1 MTLPVK
7 CVKVVCC
14 RVVSYSF
21 VVCCQVCV
29 DYCRQ
34 TLTAFPPNRKKSFLF
49 SALYAA
55 CILGGRHVMKQREKF
70 ELRKPLVLWSLTLA
84 VFSIF
89 GAIRTGSY
97 MMYILMTKGLK
108 QSVCDQSFYN
118 GPVSKFWAYAFV
130 LSKAP
135 ELGDTLFIV
144 LRKQK
149 LIFLHWYHHITVLLY
164 SWYSYK
170 DMVAG
175 GGWFMTMNY
184 LVHAVMYSY
193 YALRAAGFR
202 LSRKFAMFITLTQI
216 TQMVMGCVVNYLV
229 YSWMQQGQ
237 ECPSH
242 MHNIIWSSL
251 MYLSY
256 FVLFCQFFFEAY
268 IGKTKT
274 RQGASGHAK
283 ATVPAANA
291 TTATASVKKSQ

>member
-1 MTLPVK
+1 MRPSSGCRRTVPVTSA
-7 CVKVVCC
+7 V
-14 RVVSYSF
+14 VVSWSI
-21 VVCCQVCV
+21 
-29 DYCRQ
+29 
-34 TLTAFPPNRKKSFLF
+34 FPNEMPVASGKKSFLF

-55 CILGGRHVMKQREKF
+55 FIFGGRHLMNKRAKF
-70 ELRKPLVLWSLTLA
+70 ELRKPLVLWSLSLA

-89 GAIRTGSY
+89 GAVRTGAY
-97 MMYILMTKGLK
+97 MLYILMTKGLK
-108 QSVCDQSFYN
+108 QSVCDQSFYI

-135 ELGDTLFIV
+135 ELGDTIFII

-184 LVHAVMYSY
+184 GVHAVMYSY

-202 LSRKFAMFITLTQI
+202 VSRKFAMFITLSQI
-216 TQMVMGCVVNYLV
+216 TQMLIGCVINYLV
-229 YSWMQQGQ
+229 FSWMQQGQ
-237 ECPSH
+237 CHSH
-242 MHNIIWSSL
+242 VQNIIWSSL

-256 FVLFCQFFFEAY
+256 FVLFCHFFFEAY
-268 IGKTKT
+268 IGKTRKE
-274 RQGASGHAK
+274 RK
-283 ATVPAANA
+283 VD
-291 TTATASVKKSQ
+291 

>member
-1 MTLPVK
+1 MSSQTFSWTIVGCDMVIHHKKIVALLF
-7 CVKVVCC
+7 
-14 RVVSYSF
+14 RGSWASSF
-21 VVCCQVCV
+21 DPSCSNLVQSLNIGEEREPNLAVLFQK
-29 DYCRQ
+29 
-34 TLTAFPPNRKKSFLF
+34 FPRKKSFLF

-55 CILGGRHVMKQREKF
+55 FIFGGRHLMNKRAKF
-70 ELRKPLVLWSLTLA
+70 ELRKPLVLWSLSLA

-89 GAIRTGSY
+89 GAVRTGAY
-97 MMYILMTKGLK
+97 MLYILMTKGLK
-108 QSVCDQSFYN
+108 QSVCDQSFYI

-135 ELGDTLFIV
+135 ELGDTIFII

-184 LVHAVMYSY
+184 GVHAVMYSY

-202 LSRKFAMFITLTQI
+202 VSRKFAMFITLSQI
-216 TQMVMGCVVNYLV
+216 TQMLIGCVINYLV
-229 YSWMQQGQ
+229 FSWMQQGQ
-237 ECPSH
+237 CHSH
-242 MHNIIWSSL
+242 VQNIIWSSL

-256 FVLFCQFFFEAY
+256 FVLFCHFFFEAY
-268 IGKTKT
+268 IGKTRKE
-274 RQGASGHAK
+274 RK
-283 ATVPAANA
+283 VD
-291 TTATASVKKSQ
+291 

>member
-1 MTLPVK
+1 
-7 CVKVVCC
+7 
-14 RVVSYSF
+14 
-21 VVCCQVCV
+21 
-29 DYCRQ
+29 
-34 TLTAFPPNRKKSFLF
+34 KKSFLF

-55 CILGGRHVMKQREKF
+55 FIFGGRHLMNKRAKF
-70 ELRKPLVLWSLTLA
+70 ELRKPLVLWSLSLA

-89 GAIRTGSY
+89 GAVRTGAY
-97 MMYILMTKGLK
+97 MLYILMTKGLK
-108 QSVCDQSFYN
+108 QSVCDQGFYI

-135 ELGDTLFIV
+135 ELGDTIFII

-184 LVHAVMYSY
+184 GVHAVMYSY

-202 LSRKFAMFITLTQI
+202 VSRKFAMFITLSQI
-216 TQMVMGCVVNYLV
+216 TQMLIGCVINYLV
-229 YSWMQQGQ
+229 FSWMHHSQ
-237 ECPSH
+237 CHSH
-242 MHNIIWSSL
+242 VQNVIWSSL

-256 FVLFCQFFFEAY
+256 FVLFCHFFFEAY
-268 IGKTKT
+268 IGKTGKE
-274 RQGASGHAK
+274 RK
-283 ATVPAANA
+283 VD
-291 TTATASVKKSQ
+291 

>member
-1 MTLPVK
+1 MG
-7 CVKVVCC
+7 
-14 RVVSYSF
+14 
-21 VVCCQVCV
+21 
-29 DYCRQ
+29 
-34 TLTAFPPNRKKSFLF
+34 AAWKKSFLF

-55 CILGGRHVMKQREKF
+55 FIFGGRHLMNKRAKF
-70 ELRKPLVLWSLTLA
+70 ELRKPLVLWSLSLA

-89 GAIRTGSY
+89 GAVRTGAY
-97 MMYILMTKGLK
+97 MLYILMTKGLK
-108 QSVCDQSFYN
+108 QSVCDQSFYI

-135 ELGDTLFIV
+135 ELGDTIFII

-184 LVHAVMYSY
+184 GVHAVMYSY

-202 LSRKFAMFITLTQI
+202 VSRKFAMFITLSQI
-216 TQMVMGCVVNYLV
+216 TQMLIGCVINYLV
-229 YSWMQQGQ
+229 FSWMQQGQ
-237 ECPSH
+237 CHSH
-242 MHNIIWSSL
+242 VQNIIWSSL

-256 FVLFCQFFFEAY
+256 FVLFCHFFFEAY
-268 IGKTKT
+268 IGKTRKE
-274 RQGASGHAK
+274 RK
-283 ATVPAANA
+283 VD
-291 TTATASVKKSQ
+291 